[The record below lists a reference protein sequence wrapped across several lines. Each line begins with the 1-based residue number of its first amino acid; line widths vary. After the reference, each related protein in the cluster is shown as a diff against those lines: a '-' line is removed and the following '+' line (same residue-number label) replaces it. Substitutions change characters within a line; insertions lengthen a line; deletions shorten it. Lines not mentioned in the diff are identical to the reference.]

1 MPGARR
7 ARRAVLENRA
17 IRRAAVTPRAAARL
31 RRPGARVDEFGA
43 IADPLALVQA
53 DRQRSV
59 VILAHPTQRGE
70 VRHWLDELAGDHL
83 HVVSGKEVAEWGL
96 LARGATF
103 HKARGL
109 QAIDLELKRIGTIDV
124 LVSLLPADLIPGES
138 HDQYTLFQRFFRY
151 VARGGAYVVDRA
163 AAPTSSA
170 LLGTERWTT
179 LLAAAEDPTL
189 AQDLPRRDVDLAES
203 TGTVLLSRD
212 LIIATKRFDHLVKL
226 READVEPVLG
236 PREPDLTMTVLSR
249 RRAREFASR
258 ATVTSHG
265 DLVPQ
270 ETFPQK
276 FTIPA
281 LTVRRYEGQIGSPGG
296 TLLYTGRTVLPD
308 SFRWHLAS
316 NPKNVRLVAS
326 VLGFSRLES
335 RYVPR
340 RRLAGNYYS
349 LDSSHSGHFG
359 HLTTEVVARLWGWD
373 RAKQE
378 MPDLKALFHLK
389 PGTKRH
395 PQLEIDLL
403 TAYGIPEEDIVWVNE
418 PVWLDSVASS
428 TPMWHNEDP
437 HYVDPDIVSTW
448 DRLTD
453 GLLAR
458 APAVEPHQRLFI
470 SRRVSNRT
478 CRNRAAVEEFF
489 TSRGYHVV
497 FPEVLSLPEQVALFA
512 GARVIAGFA
521 GSNMFNLMHARKL
534 EAMIVLSHDGYIA
547 RNEHLFSA
555 VRGGEAH
562 YFWSRASI
570 PQPDG
575 GYSKEAFHSEWDF
588 DFEANGKELDEVVT
602 RLG

>member
-1 MPGARR
+1 
-7 ARRAVLENRA
+7 
-17 IRRAAVTPRAAARL
+17 
-31 RRPGARVDEFGA
+31 
-43 IADPLALVQA
+43 
-53 DRQRSV
+53 
-59 VILAHPTQRGE
+59 
-70 VRHWLDELAGDHL
+70 
-83 HVVSGKEVAEWGL
+83 
-96 LARGATF
+96 
-103 HKARGL
+103 
-109 QAIDLELKRIGTIDV
+109 
-124 LVSLLPADLIPGES
+124 LLPADLIPGES

-151 VARGGAYVVDRA
+151 VARGGAYVLDRTTA
-163 AAPTSSA
+163 TTPSA
-170 LLGTERWTT
+170 LMGMERWTR
-179 LLAAAEDPTL
+179 LLAASEDGEL
-189 AQDLPRRDVDLAES
+189 AAGLPRRDVDLAES

-212 LIIATKRFDHLVKL
+212 LIVATKRFDHLVKL

-249 RRAREFASR
+249 RRAREFTSR

-265 DLVPQ
+265 DLVPH
-270 ETFPQK
+270 ESFPQK

-281 LTVRRYEGQIGSPGG
+281 LSLRRYEGKIGSPGG
-296 TLLYTGRTVLPD
+296 TLLFTGRSVLPD
-308 SFRWHLAS
+308 SFRWHMAA

-326 VLGFSRLES
+326 VAGFSRLES

-497 FPEVLSLPEQVALFA
+497 FPEVLSLPEQVALFSQ
-512 GARVIAGFA
+512 ARVIAGFA

-534 EAMIVLSHDGYIA
+534 EATIVLSHDGYIA

-555 VRGGEAH
+555 VRGGESH

-575 GYSKEAFHSEWDF
+575 GYSKQAFHSEWQFDF
-588 DFEANGKELDEVVT
+588 DANGKELDEVVT